1 MEAQQNL
8 QCTLEK
14 EGFLGTFFPGTK
26 YADKAVIFVGGSA
39 EKRDFVEA
47 RAKLLAEE
55 GFSVLSV
62 GFYRFQR
69 IRYLFR
75 LIMQSGRFIG

>member
-1 MEAQQNL
+1 MQI
-8 QCTLEK
+8 
-14 EGFLGTFFPGTK
+14 
-26 YADKAVIFVGGSA
+26 KAVIFVGGSA

-62 GFYRFQR
+62 GFYLWAAAFKGYG
-69 IRYLFR
+69 IY
-75 LIMQSGRFIG
+75 SG